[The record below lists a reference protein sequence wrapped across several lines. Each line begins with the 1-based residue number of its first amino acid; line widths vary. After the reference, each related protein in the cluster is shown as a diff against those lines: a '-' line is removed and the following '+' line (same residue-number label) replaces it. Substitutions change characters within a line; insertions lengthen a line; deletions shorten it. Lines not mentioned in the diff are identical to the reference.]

1 MTRSG
6 RAPKV
11 VLATVVAVALGG
23 AVGACSG
30 DGSAAD
36 TTLPPVT
43 ICDPDAGEPQGDD
56 DLPAVADIATA
67 IDELSA
73 VLGAPP
79 EFFEI
84 NATADLVNLFVAL
97 NDGTAVQPWLY
108 AAGELTAED
117 AQPASG
123 GTFAADDID
132 FDVDTV
138 LSGVRREVPEAILET
153 FYVHGDGAGNVQ
165 YGILASARCG
175 GGLDVL
181 VSGVGAVLSVDPA

>member
-1 MTRSG
+1 VIATRRVL
-6 RAPKV
+6 RAGLAAGLL
-11 VLATVVAVALGG
+11 VLASG
-23 AVGACSG
+23 CSG
-30 DGSAAD
+30 DGAAAD

-43 ICDPDAGEPQGDD
+43 ICDPEAGEPQTDD
-56 DLPAVADIATA
+56 DLPAVGDIATA
-67 IDELSA
+67 VDELAA

-97 NDGTAVQPWLY
+97 NEGTAVQPWLY
-108 AAGELTAED
+108 AAGELTAEQ

-123 GTFAADDID
+123 GTFGAGDLD
-132 FDVDTV
+132 FEVDAV
-138 LSGVRREVPEAILET
+138 LAGVRREIPEAILES

-181 VSGVGAVLSVDPA
+181 VSSSGAVLSVDPA

>member
-1 MTRSG
+1 MLG
-6 RAPKV
+6 RAAAV
-11 VLATVVAVALGG
+11 VLLVSVVG
-23 AVGACSG
+23 CSG
-30 DGSAAD
+30 GDDAAD

-43 ICDPDAGEPQGDD
+43 ICDPDAAEPQGDD
-56 DLPAVADIATA
+56 DLPAVADIAMA
-67 IDELSA
+67 IDELAA

-108 AAGELTAED
+108 AGGELTSED

-123 GTFAADDID
+123 GTFAAGDLD
-132 FDVDTV
+132 FDVDRV
-138 LSGVRREVPEAILET
+138 LAGVRREVPEAILES

-175 GGLDVL
+175 GGLDVI
-181 VSGVGAVLSVDPA
+181 VSGDGRVVSVDPA